1 MFRMFMNGNPF
12 RQATQGLAKGS
23 LITGLFLIGFG
34 MLVFI
39 LRDIFAFIAAAIFF
53 MAGFSAIA
61 YSIRLFILQW
71 KMRQDKSAYREG
83 VEVHFEDDNV
93 EVHIKD

>member
-1 MFRMFMNGNPF
+1 MFFDGNPF

-34 MLVFI
+34 MLVFV
-39 LRDIFAFIAAAIFF
+39 LRDLFAFIAAAIFF

-61 YSIRLFILQW
+61 YAIRLFILQW
-71 KMRQDKSAYREG
+71 KMRKDKAVYREG
-83 VEVHFEDDNV
+83 VEVHFEEEN
-93 EVHIKD
+93 H